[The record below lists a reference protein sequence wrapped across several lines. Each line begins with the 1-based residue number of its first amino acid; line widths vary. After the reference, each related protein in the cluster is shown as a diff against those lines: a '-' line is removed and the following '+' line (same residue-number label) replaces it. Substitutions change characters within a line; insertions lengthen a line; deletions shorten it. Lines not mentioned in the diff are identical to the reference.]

1 MSAPVSS
8 SFHMTSMRVMTLRV
22 WPLTD
27 LKRCASSAIMVF
39 HLMPTNTELSLST
52 VSYEVCTKENNV
64 NTHLQRYQFPCMYAQ
79 QRPKDVKR
87 TDVSTSPLNHKRAL
101 VSYQR

>member
-64 NTHLQRYQFPCMYAQ
+64 NNPPDRGKVSLHVCTAEAEECQEE
-79 QRPKDVKR
+79 
-87 TDVSTSPLNHKRAL
+87 DVSTSPLNHKRAL

>member
-1 MSAPVSS
+1 MCLSQQQLLYDSGFTLKGHDVIAICRPCFCAGGTKILSVPVSS

-52 VSYEVCTKENNV
+52 VSYEVCTKDSID
-64 NTHLQRYQFPCMYAQ
+64 
-79 QRPKDVKR
+79 K
-87 TDVSTSPLNHKRAL
+87 
-101 VSYQR
+101 

>member
-52 VSYEVCTKENNV
+52 VSYEVCTKEKNDKSSLAENQSPLR
-64 NTHLQRYQFPCMYAQ
+64 HAQ
-79 QRPKDVKR
+79 QRLKDVKR
-87 TDVSTSPLNHKRAL
+87 TDTSMPLN
-101 VSYQR
+101 S

>member
-39 HLMPTNTELSLST
+39 HSMPTNTELSLST
-52 VSYEVCTKENNV
+52 VSYEVCTKKIKISSPW
-64 NTHLQRYQFPCMYAQ
+64 QREGVLSGMHS
-79 QRPKDVKR
+79 RGR
-87 TDVSTSPLNHKRAL
+87 GMS
-101 VSYQR
+101 